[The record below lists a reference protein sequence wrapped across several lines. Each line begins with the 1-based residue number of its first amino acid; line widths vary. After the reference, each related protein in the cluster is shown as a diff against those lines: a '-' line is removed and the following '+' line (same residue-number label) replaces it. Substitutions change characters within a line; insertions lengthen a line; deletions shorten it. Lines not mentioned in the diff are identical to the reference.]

1 SAEASDVGRR
11 TAARRCGL
19 QVRLGVAA
27 DEPAVIVQFGSHSQ
41 VRRKYQSGKT
51 AHYSSQGPNLGGLVA
66 CLGRVVAL
74 VPPTSPMRPG
84 GAARTMKAIIPVVP
98 PTGSH
103 RDLPALSAANSLSP
117 PEKVR

>member
-1 SAEASDVGRR
+1 
-11 TAARRCGL
+11 
-19 QVRLGVAA
+19 
-27 DEPAVIVQFGSHSQ
+27 
-41 VRRKYQSGKT
+41 
-51 AHYSSQGPNLGGLVA
+51 LGGLVA

-117 PEKVR
+117 PEKVRWHQPGTPWQAGTYADMMELVW